1 MQAFLPHQAV
11 PQNPLA
17 AKRGLE
23 PLLRMTGVTKPPYP
37 AWGLF
42 CFLSLT
48 QILEGAGG
56 QEVVDCGLA
65 FLPILEGDHCAP
77 TNLSL

>member
-1 MQAFLPHQAV
+1 MQAFLLHQAV
-11 PQNPLA
+11 RNNPPA
-17 AKRGLE
+17 AKQGLE

-42 CFLSLT
+42 CLLLLT

-65 FLPILEGDHCAP
+65 FLPILDLKCC
-77 TNLSL
+77 

>member
-11 PQNPLA
+11 PSNPPA
-17 AKRGLE
+17 AKQGLE
-23 PLLRMTGVTKPPYP
+23 PLLRMTGVTKPFHP

-42 CFLSLT
+42 CLLSLT

-56 QEVVDCGLA
+56 QEAVDCGLA
-65 FLPILEGDHCAP
+65 FLPILDLKCC
-77 TNLSL
+77 

>member
-1 MQAFLPHQAV
+1 MQAFLLHQAV
-11 PQNPLA
+11 PNNPPA
-17 AKRGLE
+17 AKQGLE

-42 CFLSLT
+42 CLSLLT

-65 FLPILEGDHCAP
+65 FLPILDLKCC
-77 TNLSL
+77 

>member
-1 MQAFLPHQAV
+1 MQAFLLHQAV
-11 PQNPLA
+11 PNNPPA
-17 AKRGLE
+17 AKQGLE
-23 PLLRMTGVTKPPYP
+23 PLLRMTGITKPPYP

-42 CFLSLT
+42 CLLLLT

-65 FLPILEGDHCAP
+65 FLPILDLKCC
-77 TNLSL
+77 